1 MNSILTAL
9 IAAVV
14 SSTAFATQPMQALL
28 TQNIDQR
35 VKAFRELKGEGGYEF
50 LAHTAFD
57 KRNGLQTRWRAITT
71 MGRLDPDGFRKELNR
86 ALMSGEWYMRDAALI
101 ALQTDERPRA
111 VAWSMKLLDDP
122 ALMVRTQ
129 AVRNLIQLN
138 AREAEG
144 KLWDAIFSAKNFRGH
159 QSLWVRAHMAE
170 ALAGFSGPG
179 RIKKF
184 QRLLMDEDERLYKWA
199 ITGLEAAAGYKL
211 GDKTDPIEVR
221 RQTWL
226 AHLGVEQI

>member
-1 MNSILTAL
+1 MKPILCAI
-9 IAAVV
+9 IAFC
-14 SSTAFATQPMQALL
+14 SFAASATPMETLL
-28 TQNIDQR
+28 TQTIDQR
-35 VKAFRELKGEGGYEF
+35 VKAFRDLKMQGAYPF
-50 LAHTAFD
+50 LARTAFD
-57 KRNGLQTRWRAITT
+57 KHNGLQTRWRAITT
-71 MGRLDPDGFRKELNR
+71 MGRLDPEAFRKELNR
-86 ALMSGEWYMRDAALI
+86 ALESNEWFMRDAALI

-129 AVRNLIQLN
+129 AVRNLIQLR
-138 AREAEG
+138 ATEAEG
-144 KLWDAIFSAKNFRGH
+144 KLWEAIFSPKNFRGRE
-159 QSLWVRAHMAE
+159 SLWVRAHMAE

-179 RIKKF
+179 RLKKF
-184 QRLLMDEDERLYKWA
+184 ERLLMDDDERLYKWA

-211 GDKTDPIEVR
+211 GDKADPIEVR